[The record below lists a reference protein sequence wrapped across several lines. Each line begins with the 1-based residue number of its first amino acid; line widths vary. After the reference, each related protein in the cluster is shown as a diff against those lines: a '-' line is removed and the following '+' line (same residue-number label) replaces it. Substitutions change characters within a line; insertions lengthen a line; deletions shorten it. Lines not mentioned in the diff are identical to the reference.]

1 MPEGPDGGALPVV
14 PARSPRRL
22 SLGDGGAG
30 RVPWRGWGR
39 EERDGGRGLVVLVL
53 LAGQSR
59 RRSPRSTQLSG
70 YREFGD
76 AHAGYPA
83 ASERVGPGAGLRD
96 PFSNEHAYV
105 EDYDPSYS
113 GAEGYDGG
121 VHDGGRAWYAHQAP
135 ASEWPLRNE
144 VGGHPGRKG
153 RPLWDRVYDG
163 A

>member
-1 MPEGPDGGALPVV
+1 VA
-14 PARSPRRL
+14 
-22 SLGDGGAG
+22 
-30 RVPWRGWGR
+30 GWGR
-39 EERDGGRGLVVLVL
+39 EERDGGGRLVVLVV
-53 LAGQSR
+53 LAGQPR

-113 GAEGYDGG
+113 SAEGYDSG
-121 VHDGGRAWYAHQAP
+121 VHDGGAAWYTHQAP
-135 ASEWPLRNE
+135 ASKWPLRNE
-144 VGGHPGRKG
+144 VGGELGRKG
-153 RPLWDRVYDG
+153 RLLWDRVYDG
-163 A
+163 T